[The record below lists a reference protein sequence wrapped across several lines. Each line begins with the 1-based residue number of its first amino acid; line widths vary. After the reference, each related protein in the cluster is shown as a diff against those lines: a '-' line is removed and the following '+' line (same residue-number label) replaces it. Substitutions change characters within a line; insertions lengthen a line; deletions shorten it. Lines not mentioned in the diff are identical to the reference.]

1 MPLDRKHIALL
12 SIPLAASLIWSSTAP
27 AQDADVEP
35 GFYMGA
41 GLTQSRWDADA
52 FDIDDLD
59 DEDNS
64 WKAIAG
70 YRFNPYFGVEANYV
84 DFGEASAPATPASA
98 RFDAEAK
105 GFALY
110 AVGSIPVSMADLYAK
125 AGAARIDGEG
135 RFGDLG
141 FEDDATEFAY
151 GAGVRLRLQNFGLFA
166 EYEKFD
172 TDVVGDLDLISI
184 GATYSFGAG
193 Y

>member
-1 MPLDRKHIALL
+1 MLVRRTHTATLAVPIAAALL
-12 SIPLAASLIWSSTAP
+12 WTGSAM
-27 AQDADVEP
+27 AQDTEVEP

-41 GLTQSRWDADA
+41 GLTQSRWDADN
-52 FDIDDLD
+52 FDVDDLD

-70 YRFNPYFGVEANYV
+70 YRFHPNFAVEGNYV
-84 DFGEASAPATPASA
+84 DFGETSAPATPAAA

-105 GFALY
+105 GLALY
-110 AVGSIPVSMADLYAK
+110 AVGIVPVSMVDLYAK

-135 RFGDLG
+135 RLGDVG

-151 GAGVRLRLQNFGLFA
+151 GAGVRLRLQNFGIHA

-172 TDVVGDLDLISI
+172 TDIVGDLDLISI
-184 GATYSFGAG
+184 GATYSFGGG

>member
-64 WKAIAG
+64 WKAIVG